1 MLRLGVDVGGT
12 YIKAGVV
19 DENYTILHKVSVP
32 TEGDAGYE
40 DLVRNIA
47 RAGELAAREAGFDL
61 KEFSSAGIGIP
72 GLLNPKTGVV
82 VLAPNLSGGWR
93 HVPFRET
100 IQKLLPVPVYVG
112 NDANCAVVGETLAG
126 AAKGNENVVMLT
138 LGTGVGGGVITD
150 GKLFV
155 GGRGLGAELGHMVLQ
170 MEGAPC
176 ACGLNGCLEAYCSV
190 TALVKQTRRA
200 MELDLRSAMH
210 EYAKEAGLVDG
221 RTAFECSKRGDKAA
235 MFVVENYCRYLAN
248 GIGSLVTTFRPDV
261 VLIGGGLSNQRE
273 YLMDK
278 LNALLPR
285 YVFAAD
291 VIGVPPIL
299 RATLG
304 NDAGTI
310 GAAYLDQV

>member
-1 MLRLGVDVGGT
+1 
-12 YIKAGVV
+12 
-19 DENYTILHKVSVP
+19 
-32 TEGDAGYE
+32 
-40 DLVRNIA
+40 
-47 RAGELAAREAGFDL
+47 
-61 KEFSSAGIGIP
+61 
-72 GLLNPKTGVV
+72 
-82 VLAPNLSGGWR
+82 
-93 HVPFRET
+93 
-100 IQKLLPVPVYVG
+100 
-112 NDANCAVVGETLAG
+112 
-126 AAKGNENVVMLT
+126 
-138 LGTGVGGGVITD
+138 
-150 GKLFV
+150 
-155 GGRGLGAELGHMVLQ
+155 MVLQ

-200 MELDLRSAMH
+200 RELDLRSAMH

>member
-12 YIKAGVV
+12 FIKAGVV
-19 DENYTILHKVSVP
+19 NGSYEILHKVSVP
-32 TEGDAGYE
+32 TGGDAGYE
-40 DLVRNIA
+40 ALVKTIA
-47 RAGELAAREAGFDL
+47 HAAELAAQEAGFAVKD
-61 KEFSSAGIGIP
+61 FASVGIGIP
-72 GLLNPKTGVV
+72 GLLNPRTGVV
-82 VLAPNLSGGWR
+82 VLAPNLGGWR
-93 HVPFRET
+93 DVPFLEA

-126 AAKGNENVVMLT
+126 AAKGCENVVMLT

-150 GKLFV
+150 GHLFV
-155 GGRGLGAELGHMVLQ
+155 GGHGLGAELGHMVLQ

-176 ACGLNGCLEAYCSV
+176 GCGLNGCIEAYCSV
-190 TALVKQTRRA
+190 TSLVKQTIRA
-200 MELDLRSAMH
+200 MELDPESAMH
-210 EYAKEAGLVDG
+210 AYAKKAGLVDR
-221 RTAFECSKRGDKAA
+221 RTAFECSKMGDKAA
-235 MFVVENYCRYLAN
+235 VFVVENYCRYLAN
-248 GIGSLVTTFRPDV
+248 AIGSLVTTFRPDA

-285 YVFAAD
+285 FVFAST

-310 GAAYLDQV
+310 GAAYLDQM